1 MWKLTSAIA
10 VLVSFSSFA
19 QFNWTW
25 TELDTMP
32 FRTANNAVC
41 EAIVNGEEFVYSF
54 GGIDTTKEYT
64 GIHQRSFKY
73 AVATDTWSEIAP
85 LPDTLGKIAKGA
97 SFVNGKIY
105 ILGGYHV
112 FSNGNELSSDR
123 VHIYNPDTDSYE
135 ADGAPIPIAIDDH
148 VQAVYKDSLIFVV
161 TGWSNTA
168 NRPEV
173 QIYDTYLDQWQEG
186 TSVPNTNFFKAFG
199 ASGAIIGDT
208 LYYHGGVSG
217 SFAFVARTY
226 MRKGY
231 INPTDP
237 TDISWEQMTDAPGDA
252 GYRAA
257 CSSAGNTIF
266 WIGGAPTAYN
276 YNGIA
281 YNGSGGVDPSARVLH
296 FSLHDYQYNDEVS
309 EPFGVM
315 DLRGI
320 AKLSNN
326 RWIICGGMDTNQ
338 VVSNRTFLLEN
349 PSVELNEVSIPK
361 GYEIAYEAQRVVIRT
376 PKIGIALLYDASGK
390 QVRAWKVKKN
400 YLLNFEDFESGV
412 YLFKQDEVTL
422 RILL

>member
-1 MWKLTSAIA
+1 MWR
-10 VLVSFSSFA
+10 LVSLFLILWSFSTQA

-25 TELDTMP
+25 TELDTLP

-54 GGIDTTKEYT
+54 GGIDATKLYS

-73 AVATDTWSEIAP
+73 AVATNAWSEIAP

-112 FSNGNELSSDR
+112 LSNGNEVSSNR
-123 VHIYNPDTDSYE
+123 VHIYNPSTDSYE
-135 ADGAPIPIAIDDH
+135 ADGTPIPLAIDDH

-173 QIYDTYLDQWQEG
+173 QIYDTYLDQWQAG
-186 TSVPNTNFFKAFG
+186 TSVPNDNFFKAFG
-199 ASGAIIGDT
+199 ASGTIIGDT

-217 SFAFVARTY
+217 SFSFVARTY
-226 MRKGY
+226 VRKGF
-231 INPTDP
+231 INPNDP
-237 TDISWEQMTDAPGDA
+237 TDILWEQLDDAPGEA
-252 GYRAA
+252 GYRSA
-257 CSSAGNTIF
+257 CSSAGNTVF
-266 WIGGAPTAYN
+266 WVGGAPTAYN
-276 YNGIA
+276 FNGIA
-281 YNGSGGVDPSARVLH
+281 YNGSGGVNPSARILH
-296 FSLHDYQYNDEVS
+296 FTLHNYQYADEVS
-309 EPFGVM
+309 EPYGVM

-349 PSVELNEVSIPK
+349 PSVHVNELQSENPMTLFSFSDRVEVHFAQNTSANLRSID
-361 GYEIAYEAQRVVIRT
+361 GALVQEWIDQQSFEIKRNTLQS
-376 PKIGIALLYDASGK
+376 GI
-390 QVRAWKVKKN
+390 
-400 YLLNFEDFESGV
+400 YLLVVNNEII
-412 YLFKQDEVTL
+412 
-422 RILL
+422 RIFL

>member
-1 MWKLTSAIA
+1 MWKLTSLVAI
-10 VLVSFSSFA
+10 LISFSSTA

-73 AVATDTWSEIAP
+73 GVATDSWSEIAP

-112 FSNGNELSSDR
+112 FSNGNEVSSDR
-123 VHIYNPDTDSYE
+123 VHIYNPSTDSYE
-135 ADGAPIPIAIDDH
+135 TDGAVIPVAIDDH

-173 QIYDTYLDQWQEG
+173 QVYDTYLDQWQEG
-186 TSVPNTNFFKAFG
+186 TDVPNNNFFKAFG
-199 ASGAIIGDT
+199 ASGTIIGDT

-217 SFAFVARTY
+217 SFSFVARTY
-226 MRKGY
+226 MRRGY
-231 INPTDP
+231 INPTDA
-237 TDISWEQMTDAPGDA
+237 TDITWEQLTDAPGDA
-252 GYRAA
+252 GYRSA
-257 CSSAGNTIF
+257 CSSVGNTAF
-266 WIGGAPTAYN
+266 WIGGAATAYN
-276 YNGIA
+276 YDGIA
-281 YNGSGGVDPSARVLH
+281 YNGSGGVDPSTRVLH
-296 FSLHDYQYNDEVS
+296 FSLHDYQYNDVVS
-309 EPFGVM
+309 EPYGVM

-349 PSVELNEVSIPK
+349 PSVEIDDVSIPD
-361 GYEIAYEAQRVVIRT
+361 GYEIAYESSRVVIRT
-376 PKIGIALLYDASGK
+376 PELGVAFLYDPSGK
-390 QVRAWKVKKN
+390 RIRSWKVKKK
-400 YLLNFEDFESGV
+400 YILNFEDFESGI
-412 YLFKQDEVTL
+412 YLFKEGEVTL
-422 RILL
+422 RIRL

>member
-1 MWKLTSAIA
+1 MWKLTSLIA
-10 VLVSFSSFA
+10 VWMSFSSLA

-25 TELDTMP
+25 TELDNMP

-41 EAIVNGEEFVYSF
+41 EAVVNGEEFVYSF
-54 GGIDTTKEYT
+54 GGVDTTKLYS

-73 AVATDTWSEIAP
+73 SVATDSWTEIAP

-105 ILGGYHV
+105 VLGGYHV
-112 FSNGNELSSDR
+112 FSNGNEVSSDR
-123 VHIYNPDTDSYE
+123 VHIYNPSTDQYE
-135 ADGAPIPIAIDDH
+135 SEGAPIPVAIDDH

-186 TSVPNTNFFKAFG
+186 TAVPNDNFFKAFG
-199 ASGAIIGDT
+199 ASGTIIGDT

-217 SFAFVARTY
+217 SFSFVARKF

-231 INPTDP
+231 INPSDP
-237 TDISWEQMTDAPGDA
+237 TDITWEQMDDAPGDA

-257 CSSAGNTIF
+257 CSSAGNTLF
-266 WIGGAPTAYN
+266 WIGGAPVAYN

-296 FSLHDYQYNDEVS
+296 FSLHNYQFNDETTQ
-309 EPFGVM
+309 PYGVM

-349 PSVELNEVSIPK
+349 PSVSVGESLSENGFEVRYLSNMISITTPSDDESRLITMDGK
-361 GYEIAYEAQRVVIRT
+361 LIHTWNTTKVDLLKEAF
-376 PKIGIALLYDASGK
+376 D
-390 QVRAWKVKKN
+390 
-400 YLLNFEDFESGV
+400 SGV
-412 YLFKQDEVTL
+412 YLFEQNGKTL
-422 RILL
+422 RIRI